1 MATVPNPVDTKVIK
15 ESSTRHNVA
24 IWNNYDTCGT
34 MTRADVGV
42 AETADL
48 DNIFTASATTEMG
61 KNTARYRDM
70 ESLLVTQMELKTCGG
85 RQFGMYDWLMSGAK
99 SMGANVTQRK
109 VAGGVS
115 EIEPFIL
122 AAQKDVI
129 KDDYWLVSHILN
141 YQYKYETHATPES
154 NSTPVGTAVTE
165 LNGGTGFTTTAA
177 SGHIII
183 RVSPAG
189 NNPASLGYFPVGSV
203 VNLFAKG
210 GGDPTS
216 PAFRIALKVVE
227 AVTDTGVTA
236 VELLCTFQGGWGGGV
251 DITPTTMGATLGAGL
266 VLSLI
271 SKFQSP
277 ASGTGLGSKA
287 VLTIGA
293 NNVNDFESWCNNRPA
308 LNTLKHVPFWYQTS
322 RHTLCVSEFY
332 KEWLERMMRTN
343 AYFAKFGDVSLAERN
358 AQLGLQFQKEWCNSF
373 FFGQPISVD
382 QKLATYKD
390 LDVISSV
397 VTGNNQWNSA
407 AEGDVGDIEGSP
419 IGYRANALGVY
430 RQLADTDRVK
440 DQAGGVFNLKTFI
453 ESDLFNIV
461 RSRKDQGKPAD
472 SIDVFTD
479 SKTAKRIFDA
489 MVTYYKNESDGMLNL
504 RYDVTNQNIA
514 NLGFHADSY
523 RLHYPAGVTM
533 NVITNEFF
541 DDLVTTHYN
550 AEVAGADSNAA
561 TAAEARG
568 SMGRFLMVL
577 DLGGG
582 IYPGVIASNRVVH
595 KTGDLA
601 DLAKSDSSYNCV
613 MNNPTKE
620 TTLNSLTWTAIVD
633 CPSDNLIIEN
643 FQDAAHT
650 IA

>member
-1 MATVPNPVDTKVIK
+1 MATVPNPVDTTVIK
-15 ESSTRHNVA
+15 DSSTRSSVA

-34 MTRADVGV
+34 MTRADVGL

-48 DNIFTASATTEMG
+48 DDIFTASSAAEMG
-61 KNTARYRDM
+61 KTTARYRDM

-85 RQFGMYDWLMSGAK
+85 RQYGMYDWLMSSAT
-99 SMGANVTQRK
+99 SMGANLTQRK
-109 VAGGVS
+109 VSGGVS

-141 YQYKYETHATPES
+141 YQYKYELHATPES
-154 NSTPVGTAVTE
+154 NSTPSSAVDP
-165 LNGGTGFTTTAA
+165 LNGSGNGFSVVTPAAGHVIVRVTA
-177 SGHIII
+177 
-183 RVSPAG
+183 AG
-189 NNPASLGYFPVGSV
+189 NNPNALGYFPVGSV

-210 GGDPTS
+210 GADQTS
-216 PAFRIALKVVE
+216 PAYRVALEVVE
-227 AVTDTGVTA
+227 AIQDTGATG
-236 VELLCTFQGGWGGGV
+236 VELLCTFQGGWGGGA
-251 DITPTTMGATLGAGL
+251 DITSTSFGTTLGAGK

-271 SKFQSP
+271 SKYQSP
-277 ASGTGLGSKA
+277 AADNANTGVGSKA

-293 NNVNDFESWCNNRPA
+293 NNVSDFESWCNNRPA

-343 AYFAKFGDVSLAERN
+343 AYFNKFGDVSIAERN
-358 AQLGLQFQKEWCNSF
+358 AQLGLMFQKEWCNSF
-373 FFGQPISVD
+373 FFGQPLSD
-382 QKLATYKD
+382 KQKLTTYKE
-390 LDVISSV
+390 LPLISSV
-397 VTGNNQWNSA
+397 ATSSNDWSSDV
-407 AEGDVGDIEGSP
+407 EGAP
-419 IGYRANALGVY
+419 ISYRANALGVY
-430 RQLADTDRVK
+430 RQLADTGRVQDK
-440 DQAGGVFNLKTFI
+440 AGAVFNLKTFLEEDI
-453 ESDLFNIV
+453 FNLV

-472 SIDVFTD
+472 SVDVFTD
-479 SKTAKRIFDA
+479 SKTAKNIFNA
-489 MVTYYKNESDGMLNL
+489 MMKYYVNESGGSNGTGGALRLN
-504 RYDVTNQNIA
+504 YDVTNKNIS
-514 NLGFHADSY
+514 NLGFYANSF
-523 RLHYPAGVTM
+523 RLHYPAGVTL

-541 DDLVTTHYN
+541 DDLVTVHKD
-550 AEVAGADSNAA
+550 AEVNLSATGGA
-561 TAAEARG
+561 EG

-620 TTLNSLTWTAIVD
+620 TTLNSLTWTAIVE
-633 CPSDNLIIEN
+633 CPSDNLIVEN
-643 FQDAAHT
+643 FRDEAMT
-650 IA
+650 I